1 MTVTHHRLA
10 HVVTDSIL
18 KKFKEEKWSIEIPSE
33 DSKGKK
39 IGSDFLRDSV
49 ESSHPSPDA
58 AFYDEGNKIR
68 VAFEFKP
75 EYSENKRGILT
86 GLGQSIAYLTLEYSA
101 SYLIVPNTLKGFD
114 LEEYMKDVL
123 KSLVGKLP
131 VGLITYDNNDPSKVS
146 LIHNIKNQKLE
157 EIKGRKVSRYWAK
170 HQDQPIALFHL
181 ILHYYYLKFQDREYE
196 NAFEKCWEES
206 LIGDSLE
213 TLVPIV
219 VKDIRGE
226 KIINFDGTV
235 KQYLSKTIKKIN
247 KIENQDKKNEEIVE
261 LKKKNK
267 RDATKIR
274 KNLIKFHNHIGTIDA
289 MGEDGSLTEEGI
301 KLYNLGLIHGPT
313 STMFKNYFL
322 KYLLLK
328 GHHLELI
335 FDLQNIYDKYRGLKT
350 SKEIRE
356 IMEKEYGEKGYIER
370 NEARNKKTHIE
381 DDGEVEKLQ
390 GKWKCKT
397 CDKEFGKTVKDLKN
411 SIEDGEIELHDSKV
425 EWLKFEEIVW
435 KGLGIQKQKK
445 DEWKVLGIQKQK
457 KDVWVKPDRY
467 FDWKKI
473 SEIIQLPEL

>member
-1 MTVTHHRLA
+1 MTVIHHRLA

-18 KKFKEEKWSIEIPSE
+18 KKFKKEKWSIEIPSE
-33 DSKGKK
+33 DGKGKK
-39 IGSDFLRDSV
+39 IGSDFLRDIV

-58 AFYDEGNKIR
+58 AFYDEDNKIR

-86 GLGQSIAYLTLEYSA
+86 GLGQSIAYLTLDYSA

-146 LIHNIKNQKLE
+146 MIYDIKNQKLE
-157 EIKGRKVSRYWAK
+157 EVKGRGFSRYWAK
-170 HQDQPIALFHL
+170 HLDQPIALFHL
-181 ILHYYYLKFQDREYE
+181 ILHYYYLKFQGGEHE
-196 NAFEKCWEES
+196 NAFGKCWKES
-206 LIGDSLE
+206 LIGDSLD

-226 KIINFDGTV
+226 KIINFDGTF
-235 KQYLSKTIKKIN
+235 KQYLSKTISKIN
-247 KIENQDKKNEEIVE
+247 KIENKDEKNEAIEN
-261 LKKKNK
+261 LKNK
-267 RDATKIR
+267 NRHDGGSNTTKIR
-274 KNLIKFHNHIGTIDA
+274 KNLIKFHNHVGTIDA
-289 MGEDGSLTEEGI
+289 MGEDGGLTEEGI

-313 STMFKNYFL
+313 STIFKNYFL
-322 KYLLLK
+322 KYLLLD

-335 FDLQNIYDKYRGLKT
+335 FDVQNLYDKHRGLKT
-350 SKEIRE
+350 SKEIHK
-356 IMEKEYGEKGYIER
+356 IMEKEYEEKGYIER
-370 NEARNKKTHIE
+370 NESRNSKRHIE
-381 DDGEVEKLQ
+381 DEGKVEKLE

-397 CDKEFGKTVKDLKN
+397 CEKEFGKTIKDLKN
-411 SIEDGEIELHDSKV
+411 SIEDGEIELQESKV
-425 EWLKFEEIVW
+425 KWLKFEEILW
-435 KGLGIQKQKK
+435 KGLEIQIKTTGI
-445 DEWKVLGIQKQK
+445 
-457 KDVWVKPDRY
+457 KPERY